1 MRAILLLL
9 LFNFNY
15 CYCQTFN
22 HSSIEETYLFKASY
36 QKTEFED
43 RCPCEFN
50 TRDKNSSKC
59 SLFRINIKNIYF
71 QRDTS
76 VYSINAFQGIK
87 YMVVDKLNNIPNSG
101 ESIIVATNSSSFQYL
116 MFVDTISNLES
127 INTNPIAI
135 LIGKR
140 DCIRYTLWQKLQL
153 FLRIRVEKIYE
164 KRKRKEKF
172 QANSFERFIL
182 NQK

>member
-1 MRAILLLL
+1 
-9 LFNFNY
+9 
-15 CYCQTFN
+15 
-22 HSSIEETYLFKASY
+22 
-36 QKTEFED
+36 
-43 RCPCEFN
+43 
-50 TRDKNSSKC
+50 
-59 SLFRINIKNIYF
+59 
-71 QRDTS
+71 
-76 VYSINAFQGIK
+76 
-87 YMVVDKLNNIPNSG
+87 
-101 ESIIVATNSSSFQYL
+101 

-172 QANSFERFIL
+172 QANPFERFIL